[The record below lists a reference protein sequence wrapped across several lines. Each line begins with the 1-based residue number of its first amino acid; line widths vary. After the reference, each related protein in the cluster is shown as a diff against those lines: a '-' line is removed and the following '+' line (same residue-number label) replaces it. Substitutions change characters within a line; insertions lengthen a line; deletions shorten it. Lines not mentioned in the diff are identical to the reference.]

1 MINKKIED
9 IGGYPSPFAPKSVK
23 DKKAYGLKY
32 FRKMYK
38 EWSGQGENSVAGR
51 KRRFNTARG
60 YANGTQTSDKYRSL
74 LNTSGDQTYM
84 NLDWSNLSIIPK
96 FVDVI
101 VNGLS
106 EQEYEMK
113 VKAIDSVSLNKR
125 ITDRDKMFVN
135 MINKDFNETFEQIAG
150 IPNAAP
156 KGGPETTEELD
167 LYMSLNYKQKNEIAM
182 EQALSGIK
190 ELNDYQE
197 VRAALLRDLTVCG
210 MAVAKTETDP
220 VRGIKIKHVDPQN
233 FVHSHSKMADCKDLF
248 HAGEIK
254 RMTIGE
260 LKRLCKPG
268 EITEKQFEEIARRF
282 SGKDNNP
289 SDYNSNTTFNAEL
302 GYEEHEYDS
311 FTVECLDGVFK
322 SDYNIVYEKKENKH
336 GHNNIY
342 RKKDGYTP
350 PKKSKYKREVVNQPA
365 SIYYKG
371 LYVVGTEHL
380 IGYGPLQNMVRKKST
395 LDDTPCP
402 YVVYIPNIYNS
413 TSKSLVE
420 RMIPFADQIQL
431 AHLKMQLVIAKARP
445 KGAAFE
451 LGSLEN
457 VGKGDGA
464 TFTPLELQDIYDQTD
479 NIYYRRQDDEGIQS
493 QALPIQE
500 LENGIG
506 KDMQSLIA
514 IYNHN
519 LQIIRD
525 VTGINE
531 ARDATQPSAK
541 ALIGTQKLA
550 LMASNNATKH
560 INRGEL
566 SITTRIAEHSI
577 LRLQDIIKYSPLKK
591 KYVQMLGE
599 AVIESISM
607 GGDFHLNE
615 FGLAIEI
622 APDEEERQLF
632 EQNVQMSLQQK
643 ELRLEDAIMIRAVKN
658 VKMANQMLIL
668 RRKKYQEEV
677 QAQAQ
682 QQQQA
687 QAQQQQGAQ
696 QAAAQQSQSE
706 KEFETKSATDLQNL
720 KHTHEM
726 ERLQKEYDLKIK
738 LKEVENTG
746 LQDKEKIKGD
756 GSNKVQLTANQGKA
770 QLQSEPSMP
779 SIGSPPSQMM
789 PPDTGG
795 LLQQMSE
802 EPNTGTPMPPMPEPP
817 APSMDGPPLE
827 DLI

>member
-1 MINKKIED
+1 MKKKIED

-23 DKKAYGLKY
+23 DKKEYGLKY

-38 EWSGQGENSVAGR
+38 EWSGQGDNSTVGR
-51 KRRFNTARG
+51 KRRFNTARS
-60 YANGTQTSDKYRSL
+60 YANGTQSSDKYRSL
-74 LNTSGDQTYM
+74 LNSSGDQSYM

-101 VNGLS
+101 TNGLS

-113 VKAIDSVSLNKR
+113 VKAIDNVSLNKR
-125 ITDRDKMFVN
+125 IADKDKMFVN
-135 MINKDFNETFEQIAG
+135 IINKDFNEAFEQISG
-150 IPNAAP
+150 MPNAAP

-190 ELNDYQE
+190 ELNDYE
-197 VRAALLRDLTVCG
+197 EIRSALLRDLTVCG

-220 VRGIKIKHVDPQN
+220 VRGIKIKYVDPKS
-233 FVHSHSKMADCKDLF
+233 FIHSHSKMADCKDLY

-268 EITEKQFEEIARRF
+268 EITEDQFKEIARKYAGRE
-282 SGKDNNP
+282 NNP
-289 SDYNSNTTFNAEL
+289 NDFNSSNSFNAEL
-302 GYEEHEYDS
+302 GYEEYEYDS
-311 FTVECLDGVFK
+311 FTIECLDGVFK
-322 SDYNIVYEKKENKH
+322 SDYKIVYEKKENKH

-342 RKKDGYTP
+342 RKEEGYKV

-371 LYVVGTEHL
+371 LYIVGTEHL

-402 YVVYIPNIYNS
+402 YIVYIPNIYNS

-464 TFTPLELQDIYDQTD
+464 TFTPLELQDIYDQTG

-566 SITTRIAEHSI
+566 SITTRVAEHSI

-591 KYVQMLGE
+591 KYIQMLGE

-607 GGDFHLNE
+607 SKDFHLNE
-615 FGLAIEI
+615 FGLSIEI
-622 APDEEERQLF
+622 APDEEERQKF
-632 EQNVQMSLQQK
+632 EQNVQMSIQQK
-643 ELRLEDAIMIRAVKN
+643 ELRIEDAIMIRSVKN
-658 VKMANQMLIL
+658 IKMANQMLIL
-668 RRKKYQEEV
+668 RRKKYQEEAQKMAQQQQ
-677 QAQAQ
+677 QAQAQQAQ

-687 QAQQQQGAQ
+687 QAQQAQ
-696 QAAAQQSQSE
+696 ALKQFEANSSSE
-706 KEFETKSATDLQNL
+706 LEKL
-720 KHTHEM
+720 KHAHEM
-726 ERLQKEYDLKIK
+726 ERLQKEFDLKIK

-746 LQDKEKIKGD
+746 LKDKEKIKGE
-756 GSNKVQLTANQGKA
+756 GSNRVQMTANEGKA
-770 QLQSEPSMP
+770 ELQSAPAMP
-779 SIGSPPSQMM
+779 DAMPKMSGNM
-789 PPDTGG
+789 PPNTEG
-795 LLQQMSE
+795 LLGQINE
-802 EPNTGTPMPPMPEPP
+802 EPPTGPPMPPMPQPP
-817 APSMDGPPLE
+817 QPSVDGPPLE